1 MARIVLFENI
11 HPSAREVFQ
20 AAGYDE
26 IITHASA
33 LAPDALRGAVRGAE
47 VLGIRSRTQIDA
59 ELIASN
65 PDLRAIGCFCIGTNQ
80 VDLDA
85 ALQHGV
91 AVFNAPFSNTRSV
104 AELVLGETIL
114 LLRRIPEKNHRVHQG

>member
-26 IITHASA
+26 IITHVLA
-33 LAPDALRGAVRGAE
+33 LAPESLREAVRGAE
-47 VLGIRSRTQIDA
+47 VLCIRSRTQIDA

-65 PDLRAIGCFCIGTNQ
+65 SDLRAIGRFCIGTHQ
-80 VDLDA
+80 VDLDSVLKHGSA
-85 ALQHGV
+85 A
-91 AVFNAPFSNTRSV
+91 FYS
-104 AELVLGETIL
+104 L
-114 LLRRIPEKNHRVHQG
+114 LL